1 MNNLEKLI
9 NDAKEEFNEAW
20 HEPDIIYHDKKE
32 KSPSFMKKI
41 KNFIGLTR

>member
-1 MNNLEKLI
+1 MGFGILKTTKSDKI
-9 NDAKEEFNEAW
+9 AGTTDKITF
-20 HEPDIIYHDKKE
+20 IIYHDKKE